1 MFIIGSVQ
9 HKSCMHVLSGRTSTA
24 EQAQMSQVALLF
36 RNAHAIAKA
45 GRPFADMEW
54 MCALDEK
61 KALMWECLTGP
72 SCEFIQCIAEEQQA
86 SLQGSVQS
94 GNFFSVMVDG
104 LTHLLLRQ
112 KSSTSGIL
120 VLCLSYIARLA

>member
-1 MFIIGSVQ
+1 MLIIGSVQ
-9 HKSCMHVLSGRTSTA
+9 HKSCMHVLSSTA
-24 EQAQMSQVALLF
+24 EQAQVSQLALLF

-45 GRPFADMEW
+45 GRPFTDMEW

-61 KALMWECLTGP
+61 KGLDVGMSYRTDKKC
-72 SCEFIQCIAEEQQA
+72 CEFIQCIAEEQQA
-86 SLQGSVQS
+86 SYGQV
-94 GNFFSVMVDG
+94 FSLETSFLSWWMVL

-120 VLCLSYIARLA
+120 ASTLFILYY